1 MSQPF
6 FSVVIPTYN
15 REKLIGKTLTT
26 VLQQTCQDFEIIIVD
41 NCSTDDTVKVL
52 QPFLADTRIR
62 LHVQEKN
69 YERSRSRNKGMELA
83 TGKFLTFLDS
93 DDLLY
98 PHALELAMKYANE
111 HTDARFFHEYYESR
125 DTEGRLVYRYPFPAK
140 GVDLRKRLFLANFLS
155 CIAVYISRDVYTNY
169 LFDENKASLGS
180 EDWDFW
186 LRISADHDL
195 GVIPVVSA
203 AIVQHDERTV
213 AGNRA
218 AAIIDR
224 KEYYLNKYRN
234 DKILYNKISDYLP
247 VFESGFYLY
256 TSTVA
261 WQSRNFGKGYGYLA
275 KALRRSPSILSSAV
289 FWKIALSPLK
299 QIFSK

>member
-6 FSVVIPTYN
+6 FSIVIPTYN
-15 REKLIGKTLTT
+15 REKLIGKTLST

-52 QPFLADTRIR
+52 QPFLTDPRIR
-62 LHVQEKN
+62 LQVQEQN

-83 TGKFLTFLDS
+83 RGKFLTFLDS

-98 PHALELAMKYANE
+98 PHALGLAMNYVKE
-111 HTDARFFHEYYESR
+111 HADTTFFHEYYESR
-125 DTEGRLVYRYPFPAK
+125 DTEGRLVYKYPFPAR
-140 GVDLRKRLFLANFLS
+140 GVNLRRRLFLANFLS
-155 CIAVYISRDVYTNY
+155 CIVVYISRDVYSKY

-186 LRISADHDL
+186 LRVNADHDL

-218 AAIIDR
+218 SAIMER
-224 KEYYLNKYRN
+224 KEYYLNKYKN
-234 DKILYNKISDYLP
+234 DKILFNKISSYLP

-275 KALRRSPSILSSAV
+275 KALGKSPSILGSSV

-299 QIFSK
+299 QIFK